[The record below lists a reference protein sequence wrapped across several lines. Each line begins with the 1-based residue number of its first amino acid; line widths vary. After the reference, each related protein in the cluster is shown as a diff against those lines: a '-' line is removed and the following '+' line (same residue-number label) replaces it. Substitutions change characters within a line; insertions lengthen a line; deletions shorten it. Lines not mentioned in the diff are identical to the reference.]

1 MPAAGRSPD
10 RRLNDLNTFLGARG
24 DVVQLRDRIKELR
37 RVPASELRPNP
48 KNWRT
53 HPEAQQNALRGV
65 LAEIG
70 IANAVLARELP
81 DGSLM
86 LIDGHLRAE
95 TLGQETVPVLVLDVN
110 EAEADKLLLTIDPL
124 AALAERNEE
133 KLRELAAEVDTEND
147 AVQRMIDELLGEEIV
162 VDEDS
167 GSDAGGAGGE
177 PSRKLTER
185 FGIAPFSVF
194 NAREGWWQDRKRK
207 WVELGIRSERGRDAP
222 PGGSPMVGGYDEN
235 GNRLVGFGK
244 TLGNAADLKRQHVDG
259 VLMKS
264 DSGNDPAYYF
274 KKQEV
279 EKRLGRTLTTEEFQ
293 RDFYEGPDTYESGTS
308 IFDPVLCEIAYRWFC
323 PSGGSVFD
331 PFAGGSVRGI
341 VAARLGRKYIGHEL
355 RAEQVAENEK
365 QRASIVAASSP
376 QPEWIVGDSRGL
388 DQTCGSLSVDMV
400 FSCPPYA
407 DLEVYSDDP
416 ADLSNMPYEQF
427 VEAYREIIAKS
438 CALLRP
444 DRFACFVVGDVRD
457 RRGNYRNFV
466 GDTVQAFRDAG
477 LQLYNEAILVTSVGS
492 LPIRV
497 GKQFE
502 ASRKLG
508 KTHQNVLVFVKGDGK
523 AATKA
528 CGECEFG
535 LPDAAEDFGEVVT
548 HDS

>member
-1 MPAAGRSPD
+1 M
-10 RRLNDLNTFLGARG
+10 
-24 DVVQLRDRIKELR
+24 QIRDRIKELR
-37 RVPASELRPNP
+37 RVPASQLRPNP

-53 HPEAQQNALRGV
+53 HPQEQADALRGI

-95 TLGQETVPVLVLDVN
+95 TLGAETVPVLILDID
-110 EAEADKLLLTIDPL
+110 EAEADKLLLTLDPL
-124 AALAERNEE
+124 ALLAEQNDK
-133 KLRELAAEVDTEND
+133 KLRELADSVETENE
-147 AVQRMIDELLGEEIV
+147 ALQQMIDELLAEQIVIDEPGE
-162 VDEDS
+162 D
-167 GSDAGGAGGE
+167 DAAGETTE
-177 PSRKLTER
+177 PARKLSER

-194 NAREGWWQDRKRK
+194 NAREGWWQDRKRLWIQLGIK
-207 WVELGIRSERGRDAP
+207 SELGRNAP
-222 PGGSPMVGGYDEN
+222 TNESPMVSGYDED
-235 GNRLVGFGK
+235 GRRLTGFAK
-244 TLGNAADLKRQHVDG
+244 TFGNAAEWKTQHVDG

-279 EKRLGRTLTTEEFQ
+279 EKRLGKTLTTEEFQ
-293 RDFYEGPDTYESGTS
+293 RDYYDGPDSYKSGTS

-323 PSGGSVFD
+323 PSGGVILD

-355 RAEQVAENEK
+355 RSAQVNENER
-365 QRASIVAASSP
+365 QRAAIIAESSL

-388 DQTCGSLSVDMV
+388 DKSCAGVAADFL

-407 DLEVYSDDP
+407 DLEVYSNDP
-416 ADLSNMPYEQF
+416 ADLSNMPYDKF
-427 VEAYREIIAKS
+427 IEAYREIIAKA
-438 CALLRP
+438 CDLLLNN
-444 DRFACFVVGDVRD
+444 RFACFVVGDVRD
-457 RRGNYRNFV
+457 KQGNYRNFV
-466 GDTVQAFRDAG
+466 ADTSQAFRDAG

-492 LPIRV
+492 LPIRA
-497 GKQFE
+497 GKQFQT
-502 ASRKLG
+502 SRKLG

-523 AATKA
+523 AATTA

-535 LPDAAEDFGEVVT
+535 LHDAATEFGEVLEN
-548 HDS
+548 DS